1 MKKIFT
7 MLAIALILGVVG
19 CSNED
24 IATIGDTNLIKEIK
38 LDIETD
44 SRVTV
49 DYDSA
54 LGFSFEWQD
63 GEQVAVYP
71 AEAGNETCI
80 WFTYNKASDEF
91 TSNTGLVE
99 GKEYYAISGSY
110 YAGTNQDVV
119 KGGLY
124 IDNAQD
130 LTSLPKASKV
140 FTASAE
146 GTFAVM
152 YNMVSIIEVP
162 IVGSGTI
169 SGVEINTYDS
179 TPSRACR
186 GGFYCNPYDLSI
198 ISKASNT
205 SYTAARDSSN
215 NKVGTLELSSEPQS
229 LFFVIIPGVY
239 NSLKV
244 YYEPG
249 GVFTKNLLS
258 GDFEAKRGKIHKR
271 STPLEIIVE

>member
-7 MLAIALILGVVG
+7 MLAIALVLGVVG

-24 IATIGDTNLIKEIK
+24 VATNGDTNLIKEIK

-71 AEAGNETCI
+71 AEAGNKTCI
-80 WFTYNKASDEF
+80 WFTYNKASDKF

-99 GKEYYAISGSY
+99 GKEYYAIGGNY
-110 YAGTNQDVV
+110 YEGTNQDVV
-119 KGGLY
+119 KGGLC

-130 LTSLPKASKV
+130 LTRLPKASKV

-169 SGVEINTYDS
+169 KGVEINTYDS
-179 TPSRACR
+179 RPSRACR

-198 ISKASNT
+198 TKSSNT
-205 SYTAARDSSN
+205 AYTAARDSSN
-215 NKVGTLELSSEPQS
+215 NKVGTLELSSTPQS

-239 NSLKV
+239 NNLKV

>member
-1 MKKIFT
+1 MKMIFT
-7 MLAIALILGVVG
+7 ILAIALVLGVVG

-24 IATIGDTNLIKEIK
+24 VATNGDTNLIKEIK

-44 SRVTV
+44 SRVTA

-80 WFTYNKASDEF
+80 WFTYNKASDKF

-99 GKEYYAISGSY
+99 GKEYYAIGGNY
-110 YAGTNQDVV
+110 YAGTNQDVI

-124 IDNAQD
+124 IDNEQD

-169 SGVEINTYDS
+169 KGVEINTYDS
-179 TPSRACR
+179 RPSRACR

-198 ISKASNT
+198 TKSSNT

-215 NKVGTLELSSEPQS
+215 NKVGTLELSSTPQS

-239 NSLKV
+239 NNFKV

-249 GVFTKNLLS
+249 GVFTQNLLS